1 MSEEVKIYHNP
12 RCRKSREALKYLD
25 ENGIDYEVIKYLD
38 HPPQPSELE
47 LLITK
52 MNGEV
57 QDIIRKEEKIFK
69 EKFKGRNFNANEWLV
84 ILSENPKLIQRPI
97 VVKGH
102 KAAVGRPLENVKYLF
117 N

>member
-1 MSEEVKIYHNP
+1 MSEEINIYHNP
-12 RCRKSREALKYLD
+12 RCRKSREALQYLEEKGVD
-25 ENGIDYEVIKYLD
+25 HQVIKYLD
-38 HPPQPSELE
+38 QPPQPSELK
-47 LLITK
+47 LLLTK

-57 QDIIRKEEKIFK
+57 KDIIRTEEKIFK
-69 EKFKGRNFNANEWLV
+69 EKFKGKNFNEHEWLV

-102 KAAVGRPLENVKYLF
+102 KAAVGRPLENVKNLF